1 MFNAITVYT
10 TNHDAFTPPASLVP
24 RALLALHRRLQAC
37 QTPRAWRAPPA
48 TSPRNLAQQAV
59 LDAQL
64 AVLRLTRPTSPVLSP
79 EPLFAATVKQGAP

>member
-1 MFNAITVYT
+1 MRY
-10 TNHDAFTPPASLVP
+10 
-24 RALLALHRRLQAC
+24 ALLALHRRLQAC

-48 TSPRNLAQQAV
+48 TSPRNLAPQAV

-79 EPLFAATVKQGAP
+79 EPLFAATVKQGAS